1 MIKLLLV
8 DDDQLIREAIKG
20 LLLTQHD
27 FDILGSLGS
36 GEEALSFLQT
46 TPVDIVLLDLNMP
59 GLGGFETTKKIHQK
73 YPKVKIIIVTVSK
86 SESLP
91 RHLLKAGASAY
102 LTKGCDVD
110 ELNLSIKRVYAGGNY
125 ISRELSQ
132 QIAINIQQYDQSP
145 FELLGAR
152 EMQVIV
158 MILQGIKSHEIAE
171 QLNLSPKTISTHK
184 SRSLEKLNIEN
195 DIGLVHLA
203 IQYNI
208 IDAL

>member
-8 DDDQLIREAIKG
+8 DDDLLIREAIKG
-20 LLLTQHD
+20 LLIIHQE
-27 FDILGSLGS
+27 FDVLGSLSS
-36 GEEALSFLQT
+36 GEEALSFLENN
-46 TPVDIVLLDLNMP
+46 PIDIILLDLNMP
-59 GLGGFETTKKIHQK
+59 GLGGFESTKKIHHK
-73 YPKVKIIIVTVSK
+73 YPKVKIIIITVNK

-102 LTKGCDVD
+102 LTKGCEVE
-110 ELNLSIKRVYAGGNY
+110 ELMLAIKRVYAGKNY

-132 QIAINIQQYDQSP
+132 QIAINILQYDKSP

-152 EMQVIV
+152 EMQVII
-158 MILQGIKSHEIAE
+158 MILQGMKSLEIAE

-184 SRSLEKLNIEN
+184 SRAMEKLNIET
-195 DIGLVHLA
+195 DIELVHLA

-208 IDAL
+208 IDPA